1 MAIFCKYFCA
11 GLHNT
16 IFLFNI
22 HNVNQKSHFR
32 FNIAQD
38 QEKPNL
44 VEQDTKNV
52 QIRSAAKEKKI
63 ESGVYSGKTLDNIVS
78 SWLYFVISESE
89 RSFCCHPQ

>member
-32 FNIAQD
+32 INIAQD
-38 QEKPNL
+38 QKTPNL
-44 VEQDTKNV
+44 EQDTKNV

-63 ESGVYSGKTLDNIVS
+63 ESGMCL
-78 SWLYFVISESE
+78 
-89 RSFCCHPQ
+89 